1 MWHLLFVYLGAG
13 VTAGMYDTS
22 EAKEATGRDAEL
34 ICALS

>member
-13 VTAGMYDTS
+13 VTAGMYDMS
-22 EAKEATGRDAEL
+22 EAKEITGRDADL

>member
-22 EAKEATGRDAEL
+22 EAKEATRRDADL
-34 ICALS
+34 TCALS